1 MSTAGGLSLTPSLVE
16 GADDR
21 ARAVLQAYFTP
32 VSGRNVG
39 FTGGAFDT
47 FDPSGTRSASANT
60 FTADDLVAVTLLSVD
75 VPGRAGLEILDRQ
88 RRRYELLLEDIG
100 PDRDL
105 VEIESVSSGR
115 FPPRKLW
122 NALRELPGLA
132 RQPLASLWLASGPDL
147 FPSLTLSSRRTC
159 SEASTRSGFHFT
171 PLSAQTAT
179 AFMGTSSP
187 CGTRPAWTNGSR
199 HYASWMCSPG
209 WTVEAGQTRSSLANG
224 CPIWATAEDSRN
236 AQTEPISAKVPGEL
250 AGK

>member
-105 VEIESVSSGR
+105 VEIESVSSDR

-122 NALRELPGLA
+122 NALRELPGLGPTTVSKLMA
-132 RQPLASLWLASGPDL
+132 RKRPRLIPIFDSVIQTHLLRGEYTQWVPLHAALRADRNRLHGHLLTLRHQAGLDERITALRILDVLAWMDGRGWADKIIAGQRLPDL
-147 FPSLTLSSRRTC
+147 
-159 SEASTRSGFHFT
+159 
-171 PLSAQTAT
+171 
-179 AFMGTSSP
+179 
-187 CGTRPAWTNGSR
+187 
-199 HYASWMCSPG
+199 
-209 WTVEAGQTRSSLANG
+209 
-224 CPIWATAEDSRN
+224 ATAEATRT
-236 AQTEPISAKVPGEL
+236 AH
-250 AGK
+250 